1 MRVQFYAAVLLGLA
15 TANAVVLQNE
25 DDFDN
30 EVASEYEFSQL
41 DLESSIKN
49 KGETDTAAEGEGE
62 AGADADAS
70 NVIKV
75 NIPECQQKPDPDALI
90 MEAVNDL
97 NAKSSEMAK
106 ALRLAFARSARL
118 AATRTMEVKGCISL
132 TPKITEPLPPPTPST
147 INIANGGGGCGGSTQ
162 LQVNPPV
169 CPTRM

>member
-15 TANAVVLQNE
+15 ATNAVVLQNE
-25 DDFDN
+25 DEFDN
-30 EVASEYEFSQL
+30 DVVSEYDLSQL
-41 DLESSIKN
+41 DIESASKN
-49 KGETDTAAEGEGE
+49 KGETDADAAGEGE
-62 AGADADAS
+62 ADAG